1 MDVGLSWMAWV
12 TGGLAGAALTALV
25 NRRRARIEGSLKVIE
40 QYFSRFKDLEFV
52 YNLLGNSNSFVS
64 QANPNA
70 EDNLN
75 RVRVLGD
82 WLDIVAML
90 YVKGH
95 INRAILDDAE
105 LTKLIRDFRA
115 YLKDYGPPLNTFL
128 EGWWY
133 GKLLEGYPHG
143 SPSKA
148 VIAPNKGA
156 TP

>member
-1 MDVGLSWMAWV
+1 MAWV

-40 QYFSRFKDLEFV
+40 QYFSRFKDLEIV
-52 YNLLGNSNSFVS
+52 YKLLGNSNSFITH
-64 QANPNA
+64 PDA
-70 EDNLN
+70 EENLN
-75 RVRVLGD
+75 RVRALGD

-90 YVKGH
+90 YVKEH
-95 INRAILDDAE
+95 VDRAILNDAE

-115 YLKDYGPPLNTFL
+115 YLKDYGSPLDSL
-128 EGWWY
+128 LKSWWY
-133 GKLLEGYPHG
+133 GRLLEGYPHG

-148 VIAPNKGA
+148 VIARSQGV